1 MQSRRDRRFDD
12 DFTLLQ
18 SKSIGPTH
26 STLREEFDPVTLPGE
41 LCWTLEM

>member
-26 STLREEFDPVTLPGE
+26 SALSEEFDPVTLPDE
-41 LCWTLEM
+41 WYLTVEM